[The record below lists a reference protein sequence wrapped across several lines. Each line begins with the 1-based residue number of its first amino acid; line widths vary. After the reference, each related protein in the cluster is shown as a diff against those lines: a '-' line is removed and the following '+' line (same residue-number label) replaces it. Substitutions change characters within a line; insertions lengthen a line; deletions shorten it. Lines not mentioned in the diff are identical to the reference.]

1 MLDIYYCNH
10 AIFRSKTATLL
21 PGCSKQYCSLLNLIL
36 IILLVLSTPFPAY
49 GDNYTGSFD
58 NNANSLAG
66 SGKIQKSSLTTEVE
80 DSLYQVGGRKERT
93 NILTRIA
100 KGIGKFIGEF
110 NTYDT
115 AYIEPQ
121 HYKFQAMLQMSSMFQ
136 QFTLFRD
143 DEHRLSL
150 SPDVNTRIGPY
161 FGYSLIFLGYTLQ
174 LNNLYIGNNKK
185 TFNLSLYTS
194 LIGADIFI
202 NNNNK
207 FKIKDI
213 ISVDAT
219 SDISEAMYNVE
230 FGGFNVSYWGFN
242 TYYIFN
248 HRRHGYPAAYNQ
260 STCQKCSAG
269 SPLVG
274 FGFGRYN
281 MEMDWSQLDNLIAR
295 HIPSYTPQY
304 DDYSY
309 KESVKYDRYSLY
321 GGYSYNWAFARNWMM
336 GGSATLA
343 LSYNKGSSESLRLDN
358 IFRDFKFGN
367 LRIDGISRF
376 ALVWNNTRLFAGIM
390 TKIDSYT
397 YSKARFKVNNINA
410 NINLYAGI
418 NFGKKKPY
426 RKTNKIFE
434 F

>member
-1 MLDIYYCNH
+1 MDFFSSYF
-10 AIFRSKTATLL
+10 AIFKSKTAGLIPERGQSL
-21 PGCSKQYCSLLNLIL
+21 CSLLSLIFF
-36 IILLVLSTPFPAY
+36 LLFLSTPITAD
-49 GDNYTGSFD
+49 GNNGTDSLDNGSSAPEESGVMQKISIT
-58 NNANSLAG
+58 NNAVDSIAHPDD
-66 SGKIQKSSLTTEVE
+66 SRGKS
-80 DSLYQVGGRKERT
+80 
-93 NILTRIA
+93 NILGSIA
-100 KGIGKFIGEF
+100 RGIKRFIGEF

-115 AYIEPQ
+115 TYIEPQ

-136 QFTLFRD
+136 QFTLYQD
-143 DEHRLSL
+143 DVHKLSL

-161 FGYSLIFLGYTLQ
+161 VGYSLIFLGYTLQ

-213 ISVDAT
+213 ISADAT
-219 SDISEAMYNVE
+219 SGIAEAMYNVE
-230 FGGFNVSYWGFN
+230 FGGFNVNYWGFN

-260 STCQKCSAG
+260 STCQKRSAG

-281 MEMDWSQLDNLIAR
+281 MEMDWQQLDNLIS
-295 HIPSYTPQY
+295 HHVPSYTPQFA
-304 DDYSY
+304 DGSY
-309 KESVKYDRYSLY
+309 TESVKYDRYSLY

-343 LSYNKGSSESLRLDN
+343 LSYNKGGSETFRLDN
-358 IFRDFKFGN
+358 IFRDFKFDN
-367 LRIDGISRF
+367 LRVDGISRL
-376 ALVWNNTRLFAGIM
+376 AVVWNNTRLFAGLM
-390 TKIDSYT
+390 AKVDSYT

-410 NINLYAGI
+410 SINIYAGL
-418 NFGKKKPY
+418 NFGKKRQY
-426 RKTNKIFE
+426 RTNGRIFE

>member
-1 MLDIYYCNH
+1 MLDFFSSYF
-10 AIFRSKTATLL
+10 AIFKSKTAGLIPERGQSL
-21 PGCSKQYCSLLNLIL
+21 CSLLSLIFF
-36 IILLVLSTPFPAY
+36 LLFLSTPITAD
-49 GDNYTGSFD
+49 GKNGTDSLDNGSSAPEESGVMQKIRIT
-58 NNANSLAG
+58 NNAVDSIAHPDD
-66 SGKIQKSSLTTEVE
+66 SRGKS
-80 DSLYQVGGRKERT
+80 
-93 NILTRIA
+93 NILGSIA
-100 KGIGKFIGEF
+100 RGIKRFIGEF

-115 AYIEPQ
+115 TYIEPQ

-136 QFTLFRD
+136 QFTLYQD
-143 DEHRLSL
+143 DVHKLSL

-161 FGYSLIFLGYTLQ
+161 VGYSLIFLGYTLQ

-213 ISVDAT
+213 ISADAT
-219 SDISEAMYNVE
+219 SGIAEAMYNVE
-230 FGGFNVSYWGFN
+230 FGGFNVNYWGFN

-260 STCQKCSAG
+260 STCQKRSAG

-281 MEMDWSQLDNLIAR
+281 MEMDWQQLDNLIA
-295 HIPSYTPQY
+295 HHVPSYTPQFADGCY
-304 DDYSY
+304 T
-309 KESVKYDRYSLY
+309 ESVKYDRYSLY

-343 LSYNKGSSESLRLDN
+343 LSYNKGGSETFRLDN
-358 IFRDFKFGN
+358 IFRDFKFDN
-367 LRIDGISRF
+367 LRVDGISRL
-376 ALVWNNTRLFAGIM
+376 AVVWNNTRLFAGLM
-390 TKIDSYT
+390 AKVDSYT

-410 NINLYAGI
+410 SINIYAGL
-418 NFGKKKPY
+418 NFGKKRQY
-426 RKTNKIFE
+426 RRNGRIFE

>member
-1 MLDIYYCNH
+1 MLDFFSSYF
-10 AIFRSKTATLL
+10 AIFKSKTAGLI
-21 PGCSKQYCSLLNLIL
+21 PECGQSPCSLLSLIFF
-36 IILLVLSTPFPAY
+36 LLFLSTPITAD
-49 GDNYTGSFD
+49 GNNGTDSLDNGSSAPEESGVMQKISIT
-58 NNANSLAG
+58 NNAVDSIAHPDD
-66 SGKIQKSSLTTEVE
+66 SRGKS
-80 DSLYQVGGRKERT
+80 
-93 NILTRIA
+93 NILGSIA
-100 KGIGKFIGEF
+100 RGIKRFIGEF

-115 AYIEPQ
+115 TYIEPQ

-136 QFTLFRD
+136 QFTLYQD
-143 DEHRLSL
+143 DVHKLSL

-161 FGYSLIFLGYTLQ
+161 VGYSLIFLGYTLQ

-213 ISVDAT
+213 ISADAT
-219 SDISEAMYNVE
+219 SGIAEAMYNVE
-230 FGGFNVSYWGFN
+230 FGGFNVNYWGFN

-260 STCQKCSAG
+260 STCQKRSAG

-281 MEMDWSQLDNLIAR
+281 MEMDWQQLDNLIS
-295 HIPSYTPQY
+295 HHVPSYTPQFA
-304 DDYSY
+304 DGSY
-309 KESVKYDRYSLY
+309 TESVKYDRYSLY

-343 LSYNKGSSESLRLDN
+343 LSYNKGGSETFRLDN
-358 IFRDFKFGN
+358 IFRDFKFDN
-367 LRIDGISRF
+367 LRVDGISRL
-376 ALVWNNTRLFAGIM
+376 AVVWNNTRLFAGLM
-390 TKIDSYT
+390 AKVDSYT

-410 NINLYAGI
+410 SINIYAGL
-418 NFGKKKPY
+418 NFGKKRQY
-426 RKTNKIFE
+426 RTNGRIFE

>member
-1 MLDIYYCNH
+1 MLDFFSSYF
-10 AIFRSKTATLL
+10 AIFKSKTAGLIPERGQSL
-21 PGCSKQYCSLLNLIL
+21 CSLLSLIFF
-36 IILLVLSTPFPAY
+36 LLFLSTPITAH
-49 GDNYTGSFD
+49 GKNGTDSLDNGSSAPEESGVMQKIRIT
-58 NNANSLAG
+58 NNAVDSIAHPDD
-66 SGKIQKSSLTTEVE
+66 SRGKS
-80 DSLYQVGGRKERT
+80 
-93 NILTRIA
+93 NILGSIA
-100 KGIGKFIGEF
+100 RGIKRFIGEF

-115 AYIEPQ
+115 TYIEPQ

-136 QFTLFRD
+136 QFTLYQD
-143 DEHRLSL
+143 DVHKLSL

-161 FGYSLIFLGYTLQ
+161 VGYSLIFLGYTLQ

-213 ISVDAT
+213 ISADAT
-219 SDISEAMYNVE
+219 SGIAEAMYNVE
-230 FGGFNVSYWGFN
+230 FGGFNVNYWGFN

-248 HRRHGYPAAYNQ
+248 HRRHGSPAAYNQ
-260 STCQKCSAG
+260 STCQKRSAG

-281 MEMDWSQLDNLIAR
+281 MEMDWQQLDNLIS
-295 HIPSYTPQY
+295 HHVPSYTPQFA
-304 DDYSY
+304 DGSY
-309 KESVKYDRYSLY
+309 TESVKYDRYSLY

-343 LSYNKGSSESLRLDN
+343 LSYNKGGSETFRLDN
-358 IFRDFKFGN
+358 IFRDFKFDN
-367 LRIDGISRF
+367 LRVDGISRL
-376 ALVWNNTRLFAGIM
+376 AVVWNNTRLFAGLM
-390 TKIDSYT
+390 AKVDSYT

-410 NINLYAGI
+410 SINIYAGL
-418 NFGKKKPY
+418 NFGKKRQY
-426 RKTNKIFE
+426 RRNGRIFE

>member
-1 MLDIYYCNH
+1 MLDFFSSYF
-10 AIFRSKTATLL
+10 AIFKSKTAGLIPERGQSL
-21 PGCSKQYCSLLNLIL
+21 CSLLSLIFF
-36 IILLVLSTPFPAY
+36 LLFLSTPITAD
-49 GDNYTGSFD
+49 GKNGTDSLDNGSSAPEESGVMQRIRIT
-58 NNANSLAG
+58 NNAVDSIAHPDD
-66 SGKIQKSSLTTEVE
+66 SRVKS
-80 DSLYQVGGRKERT
+80 
-93 NILTRIA
+93 NILGSIA
-100 KGIGKFIGEF
+100 RGIKRFIGEF

-115 AYIEPQ
+115 TYIEPQ

-136 QFTLFRD
+136 QFTLYQD
-143 DEHRLSL
+143 DGHKLSL

-161 FGYSLIFLGYTLQ
+161 VGYSLIFLGYTLQ

-213 ISVDAT
+213 ISADAT
-219 SDISEAMYNVE
+219 SGIADAMYNVE
-230 FGGFNVSYWGFN
+230 FGGFNVNYWGFN

-260 STCQKCSAG
+260 STCQKRSAG

-281 MEMDWSQLDNLIAR
+281 LEMDWQQLDNLIA
-295 HIPSYTPQY
+295 HHVPSYTPQFA
-304 DDYSY
+304 DGSY
-309 KESVKYDRYSLY
+309 TESVNYDRYSLY
-321 GGYSYNWAFARNWMM
+321 GGYSYNWAFARNWMI

-343 LSYNKGSSESLRLDN
+343 LSYNKGGSETFRLDN
-358 IFRDFKFGN
+358 IFRDFKFDN
-367 LRIDGISRF
+367 LRVDGISRL
-376 ALVWNNTRLFAGIM
+376 AVVWNNTRLFAGLM
-390 TKIDSYT
+390 AKVDSYT

-410 NINLYAGI
+410 SINIYAGL
-418 NFGKKKPY
+418 NFGKKRQY
-426 RKTNKIFE
+426 RRNGRIFE

>member
-1 MLDIYYCNH
+1 MLDFFSSYF
-10 AIFRSKTATLL
+10 AIFKSKKAGLI
-21 PGCSKQYCSLLNLIL
+21 PECGQSPCSLLSLIFF
-36 IILLVLSTPFPAY
+36 LLFLSTPITAD
-49 GDNYTGSFD
+49 GNNGTDSLDNGSSAPEESGVMQKISIT
-58 NNANSLAG
+58 NNAVDSIAHPDD
-66 SGKIQKSSLTTEVE
+66 SRGKS
-80 DSLYQVGGRKERT
+80 
-93 NILTRIA
+93 NILGSIA
-100 KGIGKFIGEF
+100 RGIKRFIGEF

-115 AYIEPQ
+115 TYIEPQ

-136 QFTLFRD
+136 QFTLYQD
-143 DEHRLSL
+143 DVHKLSL

-161 FGYSLIFLGYTLQ
+161 VGYSLIFLGYTLQ

-213 ISVDAT
+213 ISADAT
-219 SDISEAMYNVE
+219 SGIAEAMYNVE
-230 FGGFNVSYWGFN
+230 FGGFNVNYWGFN

-260 STCQKCSAG
+260 STCQKRSAG

-281 MEMDWSQLDNLIAR
+281 MEMDWQQLDNLIS
-295 HIPSYTPQY
+295 HHVPSYTPQFA
-304 DDYSY
+304 DGSY
-309 KESVKYDRYSLY
+309 TESVKYDRYSLY

-343 LSYNKGSSESLRLDN
+343 LSYNKGGSETFRLDN
-358 IFRDFKFGN
+358 IFRDFKFDN
-367 LRIDGISRF
+367 LRVDGISRL
-376 ALVWNNTRLFAGIM
+376 AVVWNNTRLFAGLM
-390 TKIDSYT
+390 AKVDSYT

-410 NINLYAGI
+410 SINIYAGL
-418 NFGKKKPY
+418 NFGKKRQY
-426 RKTNKIFE
+426 RTNGRIFE

>member
-1 MLDIYYCNH
+1 MLDFFSSYF
-10 AIFRSKTATLL
+10 AIFKSKTAGLIPERGQSL
-21 PGCSKQYCSLLNLIL
+21 CSLLSLIFF
-36 IILLVLSTPFPAY
+36 LLFLSTPITAH
-49 GDNYTGSFD
+49 GKNGTDSLDNVSSAPDESGVMQKIRIT
-58 NNANSLAG
+58 NNAVDSIAHPDD
-66 SGKIQKSSLTTEVE
+66 SRGKS
-80 DSLYQVGGRKERT
+80 
-93 NILTRIA
+93 NILGSIA
-100 KGIGKFIGEF
+100 RGIKRFIGEF

-115 AYIEPQ
+115 TYIEPQ

-136 QFTLFRD
+136 QFTLYQD
-143 DEHRLSL
+143 DVHKLSL

-161 FGYSLIFLGYTLQ
+161 VGYSLIFLGYTLQ

-213 ISVDAT
+213 ISADAT
-219 SDISEAMYNVE
+219 SGIADAMYNVE
-230 FGGFNVSYWGFN
+230 FGGFNVNYWGFN

-260 STCQKCSAG
+260 STCQKRSAG

-281 MEMDWSQLDNLIAR
+281 MEMDWQQLDNLIA
-295 HIPSYTPQY
+295 HHVPSYTPQFADGNY
-304 DDYSY
+304 T
-309 KESVKYDRYSLY
+309 ESVKYDRYSLY

-343 LSYNKGSSESLRLDN
+343 LSYNKGGSETFRLDN
-358 IFRDFKFGN
+358 IFRDFKFDN
-367 LRIDGISRF
+367 LRVDGISRL
-376 ALVWNNTRLFAGIM
+376 AVVWNNTRLFAGLM
-390 TKIDSYT
+390 AKVDSYT

-410 NINLYAGI
+410 SISI
-418 NFGKKKPY
+418 
-426 RKTNKIFE
+426 
-434 F
+434 

>member
-1 MLDIYYCNH
+1 MLDFFSSYF
-10 AIFRSKTATLL
+10 AIFKSKTAGLITERGLSL
-21 PGCSKQYCSLLNLIL
+21 CSLLSLIFF
-36 IILLVLSTPFPAY
+36 LLFLSTPITAD
-49 GDNYTGSFD
+49 GNNGTDSLDNGSSAPEESGVMQKISIT
-58 NNANSLAG
+58 NNAVDSIAHPDD
-66 SGKIQKSSLTTEVE
+66 SRGKS
-80 DSLYQVGGRKERT
+80 
-93 NILTRIA
+93 NILGSIA
-100 KGIGKFIGEF
+100 RGIKRFIGEF

-115 AYIEPQ
+115 TYIEPQ

-136 QFTLFRD
+136 QFTLYQD
-143 DEHRLSL
+143 DVHKLSL

-161 FGYSLIFLGYTLQ
+161 VGYSLIFLGYTLQ

-213 ISVDAT
+213 ISADAT
-219 SDISEAMYNVE
+219 SGIAEAMYNVE
-230 FGGFNVSYWGFN
+230 FGGFNVNYWGFN

-260 STCQKCSAG
+260 STCQKRSAG

-281 MEMDWSQLDNLIAR
+281 MEMDWQQLDNLIS
-295 HIPSYTPQY
+295 HHVPSYTPQFA
-304 DDYSY
+304 DGSY
-309 KESVKYDRYSLY
+309 TESVKYDRYSLY

-343 LSYNKGSSESLRLDN
+343 LSYNKCGSETFRLDN
-358 IFRDFKFGN
+358 IFRDFKFDN
-367 LRIDGISRF
+367 LRVDGISRL
-376 ALVWNNTRLFAGIM
+376 AVVWNNTRLFAGLM
-390 TKIDSYT
+390 AKVDSYT

-410 NINLYAGI
+410 SINIYAGL
-418 NFGKKKPY
+418 NFGKKRQY
-426 RKTNKIFE
+426 RTNGRIFE

>member
-1 MLDIYYCNH
+1 MLDFFSSYF
-10 AIFRSKTATLL
+10 AIFKSKTAGLIPERGQSL
-21 PGCSKQYCSLLNLIL
+21 CSLLSLIFF
-36 IILLVLSTPFPAY
+36 LLFLSTPITAD
-49 GDNYTGSFD
+49 GNNGTDSLDNGSSAPEESGVMQKIRIT
-58 NNANSLAG
+58 NNAVDSIAHPDD
-66 SGKIQKSSLTTEVE
+66 SRGKS
-80 DSLYQVGGRKERT
+80 
-93 NILTRIA
+93 NILGSIA
-100 KGIGKFIGEF
+100 RGIKRFIGEF

-115 AYIEPQ
+115 TYIEPQ

-136 QFTLFRD
+136 QFTLYQD
-143 DEHRLSL
+143 DVHKLSL

-161 FGYSLIFLGYTLQ
+161 VGYSLIFLGYTLQ

-213 ISVDAT
+213 ISADAT
-219 SDISEAMYNVE
+219 SDIAEAMYNVE
-230 FGGFNVSYWGFN
+230 FGGFNVNYWGFN

-260 STCQKCSAG
+260 STCQKRSAG

-281 MEMDWSQLDNLIAR
+281 MEMDWQQLDDLIA
-295 HIPSYTPQY
+295 HHVPSYTPKFA
-304 DDYSY
+304 DGSY
-309 KESVKYDRYSLY
+309 TESVKYDRYSLY

-343 LSYNKGSSESLRLDN
+343 LSYNKGGSETFRLDN
-358 IFRDFKFGN
+358 IFRDFKFDN
-367 LRIDGISRF
+367 LRVDGISRL
-376 ALVWNNTRLFAGIM
+376 AVVWNNTRLFAGLM
-390 TKIDSYT
+390 AKVDSYT

-410 NINLYAGI
+410 SINIYAGL
-418 NFGKKKPY
+418 NFGKKRQY
-426 RKTNKIFE
+426 RTNGRIFE

>member
-1 MLDIYYCNH
+1 MLDFFSSYF
-10 AIFRSKTATLL
+10 AIFKSKTAGLIPERGQSL
-21 PGCSKQYCSLLNLIL
+21 CSLLSLIFF
-36 IILLVLSTPFPAY
+36 LLFLSTPITAD
-49 GDNYTGSFD
+49 GKNGTDSLDNGSSAPEESGVMQRIRIT
-58 NNANSLAG
+58 NNAVDSIAHPDD
-66 SGKIQKSSLTTEVE
+66 SRGKS
-80 DSLYQVGGRKERT
+80 
-93 NILTRIA
+93 NILGSIA
-100 KGIGKFIGEF
+100 RGIKRFIGEF

-115 AYIEPQ
+115 TYIEPQ

-136 QFTLFRD
+136 QFTLYQD
-143 DEHRLSL
+143 DVHKLSL

-161 FGYSLIFLGYTLQ
+161 VGYSLIFLGYTLQ

-213 ISVDAT
+213 ISADAT
-219 SDISEAMYNVE
+219 SGIAEAMYNVE
-230 FGGFNVSYWGFN
+230 FGGFNVNYWGFN

-260 STCQKCSAG
+260 STCQKRSAG

-281 MEMDWSQLDNLIAR
+281 LEMDWQQLDNLIS
-295 HIPSYTPQY
+295 HHVPSYTPQFA
-304 DDYSY
+304 DGSY
-309 KESVKYDRYSLY
+309 TESVKYDRYSLY

-343 LSYNKGSSESLRLDN
+343 LSYNKGGSETFRLDN
-358 IFRDFKFGN
+358 IFRDFKFDN
-367 LRIDGISRF
+367 LRVDGISRL
-376 ALVWNNTRLFAGIM
+376 AVVWNNTRLFAGLM
-390 TKIDSYT
+390 AKVDSYT

-410 NINLYAGI
+410 SINIYAGL
-418 NFGKKKPY
+418 NFGKKRQY
-426 RKTNKIFE
+426 RTNGRIFE

>member
-1 MLDIYYCNH
+1 MLDFFSSYF
-10 AIFRSKTATLL
+10 AIFKSKTAGLIPERGQSL
-21 PGCSKQYCSLLNLIL
+21 CSLLSLIFF
-36 IILLVLSTPFPAY
+36 LLFLSTPITAH
-49 GDNYTGSFD
+49 GKNGTDSLDNGSSAPEESGVMQKIRIT
-58 NNANSLAG
+58 NNAVDSIAHPDD
-66 SGKIQKSSLTTEVE
+66 SRGKP
-80 DSLYQVGGRKERT
+80 
-93 NILTRIA
+93 NILGSIA
-100 KGIGKFIGEF
+100 RGIKRFIGEF

-115 AYIEPQ
+115 TYIEPQ

-136 QFTLFRD
+136 QFTLYQD
-143 DEHRLSL
+143 DVHKLSL

-161 FGYSLIFLGYTLQ
+161 VGYSLIFLGYTLQ

-213 ISVDAT
+213 ISADAT
-219 SDISEAMYNVE
+219 SGIAEAMYNVE
-230 FGGFNVSYWGFN
+230 FGGFNVNYWGFN

-260 STCQKCSAG
+260 STCQKRSAG

-281 MEMDWSQLDNLIAR
+281 MEMDWQQLDNLIA
-295 HIPSYTPQY
+295 HYVPNYTPQFA
-304 DDYSY
+304 DGSY
-309 KESVKYDRYSLY
+309 TESVKYDRYSLY

-343 LSYNKGSSESLRLDN
+343 LSYNKGGSETFRLDN
-358 IFRDFKFGN
+358 IFRDFKFDN
-367 LRIDGISRF
+367 LRVDGISRL
-376 ALVWNNTRLFAGIM
+376 AVVWNNTRLFAGLM
-390 TKIDSYT
+390 AKVDSYT

-410 NINLYAGI
+410 SINIYAGL
-418 NFGKKKPY
+418 NFGKKRQY
-426 RKTNKIFE
+426 RRNGRIFE

>member
-1 MLDIYYCNH
+1 MLDFFSSYF
-10 AIFRSKTATLL
+10 AIFKSKTAGLIPERGQSL
-21 PGCSKQYCSLLNLIL
+21 CSLLSMVLF
-36 IILLVLSTPFPAY
+36 LLFLSTPITA
-49 GDNYTGSFD
+49 D
-58 NNANSLAG
+58 
-66 SGKIQKSSLTTEVE
+66 GKNGT
-80 DSLYQVGGRKERT
+80 DSLDYGSSAPEESGVMQKIRITDNAVDSIAHTDDSRGKS
-93 NILTRIA
+93 NILGSIA
-100 KGIGKFIGEF
+100 RGIKRFIGEF
-110 NTYDT
+110 NTCDT
-115 AYIEPQ
+115 TYIEPQ

-136 QFTLFRD
+136 QFTLYQD
-143 DEHRLSL
+143 DGHKLSL

-161 FGYSLIFLGYTLQ
+161 VGYSLIFLGYTLQ

-213 ISVDAT
+213 ISADAT
-219 SDISEAMYNVE
+219 SDIAEAMYNVE
-230 FGGFNVSYWGFN
+230 FGGFNVNYWGFN

-260 STCQKCSAG
+260 STCQKRSAG

-281 MEMDWSQLDNLIAR
+281 MEMDWQQLDNLIA
-295 HIPSYTPQY
+295 HHVPSYTPQFA
-304 DDYSY
+304 DGSY
-309 KESVKYDRYSLY
+309 TESVKYDRYSLY

-343 LSYNKGSSESLRLDN
+343 LSYNKGGSETFRLDN
-358 IFRDFKFGN
+358 IFRDFKFDN
-367 LRIDGISRF
+367 LRVDGISRL
-376 ALVWNNTRLFAGIM
+376 AVVWNNTRLFAGLM
-390 TKIDSYT
+390 AKVDSYT

-410 NINLYAGI
+410 SINIYAGL
-418 NFGKKKPY
+418 NFGKKRQY
-426 RKTNKIFE
+426 RTNGRIFE